1 MYRNMDTCLMVF
13 IEFFIVL
20 LLVVIIY
27 NAYKRNNT
35 ELSLHLNLVVL
46 FVAVLKLLYLLYLSA
61 NNVSLCEASRELY
74 CSGMSR

>member
-1 MYRNMDTCLMVF
+1 MDTCLMVI

-35 ELSLHLNLVVL
+35 ELSLHLNMVVL
-46 FVAVLKLLYLLYLSA
+46 FMAVLKLMYLLYLSL
-61 NNVSLCEASRELY
+61 NNVSLCEASRDLY
-74 CSGMSR
+74 CSAQDVGR